1 MSPPGY
7 GGSNKDASEE
17 VSGELVV
24 TGGDATE
31 ILETAEHAFDQVT
44 VSIGVGVMGDE
55 RLSTPDR
62 GDDSLDPLVREKVA
76 QSVRVVSLIGDELQ
90 NRSGGLDEGG
100 SHHDVMCV
108 TGAQKQDPRMSVRI
122 GQRVDLGR
130 APAARAADRFAVR
143 PPFPPPADRW
153 ALMIELSIATVPVIP
168 VDPVS
173 ASNISNQ
180 IPWRLHR
187 LNRL

>member
-1 MSPPGY
+1 
-7 GGSNKDASEE
+7 
-17 VSGELVV
+17 
-24 TGGDATE
+24 
-31 ILETAEHAFDQVT
+31 
-44 VSIGVGVMGDE
+44 
-55 RLSTPDR
+55 
-62 GDDSLDPLVREKVA
+62 
-76 QSVRVVSLIGDELQ
+76 
-90 NRSGGLDEGG
+90 
-100 SHHDVMCV
+100 
-108 TGAQKQDPRMSVRI
+108 MSVRI
-122 GQRVDLGR
+122 GRRVDLGR